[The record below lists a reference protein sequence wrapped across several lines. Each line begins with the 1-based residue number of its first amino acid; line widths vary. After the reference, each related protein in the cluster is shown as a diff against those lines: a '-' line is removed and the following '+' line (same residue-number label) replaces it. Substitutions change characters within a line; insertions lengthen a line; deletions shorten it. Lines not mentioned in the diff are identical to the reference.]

1 MRIRPVQRQPR
12 QPAAALLVTV
22 LSLADLFG
30 ACEAWCSP
38 RGEVSTSSLITSS
51 ARGRAPTTTLTTS
64 TYAMDVGI
72 LPSAS
77 AIAQS
82 TRLYLSATPSEY
94 EQFGGDGGTTYEN
107 NAFRTFL
114 NQCCVQ
120 SFMFLL
126 QTTRD
131 PHTIRWLNN
140 FTKPVLDEWAW
151 KPVSP
156 EFHVD
161 FEDGK
166 SVDNSDLMDQKV
178 PSELLRFHGLA
189 ALNTT
194 LFPTWE
200 DYFLD
205 LLKQPDAE
213 LIIETW
219 DPRVPEYTLD
229 INPASLCS
237 RMISVREQI
246 AREFA
251 HDLGVIAT
259 MGQQI
264 FTSYWSEIEKS
275 RGKLIA
281 EREAAEAAGTS
292 GEEQA
297 TDIEG
302 TTMSSSPSL
311 SEEGE
316 LKDSMSGFSGQWLG
330 FLEWDPYWDESDK
343 PSPLRRGNFDLMV
356 LLATQEAVRRLINEG
371 VEDETP
377 EHEVE
382 STNFLR
388 NFYADRML
396 YFVGPQRYRRADEF
410 VEELMLTPPVVI
422 AKDGGNALIVNPL
435 NIAELLLIKRDNVAS
450 EWQQIAKE
458 TPQEHSEIRRMQ
470 LDRMMGRPVLRDED
484 MMVEEGLAGGSGG
497 GGGSDGIDEQ
507 QSSNEWQ

>member
-1 MRIRPVQRQPR
+1 MMRIQTVRRQ
-12 QPAAALLVTV
+12 QQQQLAAALVAIILALTDV
-22 LSLADLFG
+22 LG
-30 ACEAWCSP
+30 TCEAWCSP
-38 RGEVSTSSLITSS
+38 RTEAST
-51 ARGRAPTTTLTTS
+51 RTLTTS
-64 TYAMDVGI
+64 ALGHFITNRITSPNTDCGVM
-72 LPSAS
+72 LH
-77 AIAQS
+77 
-82 TRLYLSATPSEY
+82 LSATPSEY
-94 EQFGGDGGTTYEN
+94 EQFGGDGGTIYEN
-107 NAFRTFL
+107 SAFRTFL
-114 NQCCVQ
+114 NQCCIQ

-151 KPVSP
+151 KPASP

-161 FEDGK
+161 FGDGR

-194 LFPTWE
+194 LFPSWE

-219 DPRVPEYTLD
+219 DPRVPEYIVD

-251 HDLGVIAT
+251 HDLDIISK

-275 RGKLIA
+275 RERLMA
-281 EREAAEAAGTS
+281 EREATESATGS
-292 GEEQA
+292 GMDGQQA

-302 TTMSSSPSL
+302 NAMSSPSPSP

-316 LKDSMSGFSGQWLG
+316 LKENMSGFSGQWLG
-330 FLEWDPYWDESDK
+330 FLEWDPYWDGSDK
-343 PSPLRRGNFDLMV
+343 PSPLRRGNFDLLV

-382 STNFLR
+382 STKFLH
-388 NFYADRML
+388 NFYVDRMA

-410 VEELMLTPPVVI
+410 VEELMLSPPVVI
-422 AKDGGNALIVNPL
+422 SKDEGGALIVNPL
-435 NIAELLLIKRDNVAS
+435 NIAELLLIKRDKVAS

-458 TPQEHSEIRRMQ
+458 APQEHSEIRRMQ
-470 LDRMMGRPVLRDED
+470 LDRMMGRPVMRDEE
-484 MMVEEGLAGGSGG
+484 MMVEEGLAGSGGSAAGGEGG
-497 GGGSDGIDEQ
+497 GGWMDD
-507 QSSNEWQ
+507 QSNNEWQ